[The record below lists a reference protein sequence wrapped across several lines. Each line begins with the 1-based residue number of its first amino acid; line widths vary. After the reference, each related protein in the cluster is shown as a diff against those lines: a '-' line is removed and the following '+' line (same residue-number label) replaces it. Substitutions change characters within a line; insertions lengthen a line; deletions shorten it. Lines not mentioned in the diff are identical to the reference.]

1 MLRLPDREDRELAGG
16 AMALTDDQTTE
27 LARLPKG
34 VAAVYQNDWVEAVL
48 CAFPMY
54 EKACALQYVAKKR
67 SSDVLERYFSVACGL
82 REPGE
87 LSREDVDSMK
97 IWIEGLRED
106 KRTMAILRSVLDG
119 KPLSRRK
126 QEIIIYNL
134 FNGRKVF
141 LESQQPEHGI
151 EQADALIAATMG
163 FRDNALINHIREVIM
178 EVFRRIGDQRELD
191 AGHRSL
197 ETPRGGLQ

>member
-1 MLRLPDREDRELAGG
+1 M
-16 AMALTDDQTTE
+16 
-27 LARLPKG
+27 
-34 VAAVYQNDWVEAVL
+34 
-48 CAFPMY
+48 
-54 EKACALQYVAKKR
+54 AKKR

-82 REPGE
+82 REPNE

-97 IWIEGLRED
+97 VGIEGLRED

-126 QEIIIYNL
+126 QEIIFYNL

-178 EVFRRIGDQRELD
+178 EVCRRIRERRDPDVGYRSVD
-191 AGHRSL
+191 A
-197 ETPRGGLQ
+197 PKGGLL